1 MIRLYETG
9 RWKKGVVPLYALVTL
24 ITCIQGSRH
33 VSNNITIFRYSSF
46 HLLAHQPLYA
56 AYPEVYKDFYL
67 YHPSFSILFM
77 PFAFLPPVAA
87 LWAWIVFSSIVFV
100 KAVSL
105 LPGISDAAKAIILLL
120 VLPELANNQQ
130 YVQTNILLAAL
141 MLLAYT
147 CFEKKKL
154 CWAACFTILA
164 FCIKGYGGIVGL
176 LFLLY
181 PGKLKFTGWALV
193 WGLLVGA
200 LPLCFVSFSETI
212 SLYAEWLKMISS
224 DEIKEGLSVIGLFG
238 KTHAAELYLSITGI
252 LLLLCTLASALR
264 RPGISSQAGLR
275 SLLCSYLFIWVVLFN
290 RTAESPTYLLAITS
304 VGCWLFASGPTR
316 LKATVALVVLLLVYI
331 IPSDLF
337 PAAAHRIFKLY
348 HLKVYPFMAY
358 FLLLQYQTWNYS
370 LTASFK
376 TAAVQQKQLNN

>member
-24 ITCIQGSRH
+24 ITCLQGSRQ
-33 VSNNITIFRYSSF
+33 VSNNIAIFRYSSF

-56 AYPEVYKDFYL
+56 AYPEVYKDFFL
-67 YHPSFSILFM
+67 YHPSFSVLFM
-77 PFAFLPPVAA
+77 PFAFLPPAAA
-87 LWAWIVFSSIVFV
+87 LWAWIVFSTVVFV

-105 LPGISDAAKAIILLL
+105 LPGISDAARAIILLL
-120 VLPELANNQQ
+120 VLPELTNNQQ

-141 MLLAYT
+141 MLLAYS

-164 FCIKGYGGIVGL
+164 FCIKGYGGIIGL

-193 WGLLVGA
+193 WGLLVCA

-212 SLYAEWLKMISS
+212 GLYAAWLQMISS
-224 DEIKEGLSVIGLFG
+224 DEIKEGLSIIGLFG
-238 KTHAAELYLSITGI
+238 KTHAAELYLSISA
-252 LLLLCTLASALR
+252 LLLLISTLAMAYR
-264 RPGISSQAGLR
+264 RPGITAATGFR
-275 SLLCSYLFIWVVLFN
+275 SLLCCYLFIWVVLFN

-304 VGCWLFASGPTR
+304 VGCWLFADGPTR
-316 LKATVALVVLLLVYI
+316 LKASVAAVILLLVYI
-331 IPSDLF
+331 FPSDLF
-337 PAAAHRIFKLY
+337 PAAAHRVFKLY

-358 FLLLQYQTWNYS
+358 FLLLQYQIWRPSPAAGQQAAASQS
-370 LTASFK
+370 L
-376 TAAVQQKQLNN
+376 

>member
-1 MIRLYETG
+1 
-9 RWKKGVVPLYALVTL
+9 
-24 ITCIQGSRH
+24 
-33 VSNNITIFRYSSF
+33 
-46 HLLAHQPLYA
+46 
-56 AYPEVYKDFYL
+56 
-67 YHPSFSILFM
+67 M

-87 LWAWIVFSSIVFV
+87 LCAWIVFSTVVFI

-105 LPGISDAAKAIILLL
+105 LPGISDTAKAIILLL

-147 CFEKKKL
+147 SFEKKNL

-181 PGKLKFTGWALV
+181 PGKLKFLGWAFV
-193 WGLLVGA
+193 WGLILCA
-200 LPLCFVSFSETI
+200 LPLCFVSLSETT
-212 SLYAEWLKMISS
+212 SLYAAWLKMISS

-238 KTHAAELYLSITGI
+238 KTHASELYLSITG
-252 LLLLCTLASALR
+252 LLLLLSTLVTAAYRSPGMVSA
-264 RPGISSQAGLR
+264 INFR
-275 SLLCSYLFIWVVLFN
+275 SLLCCYLFIWVVLFN

-304 VGCWLFASGPTR
+304 LACWLFAGGTTR
-316 LKATVALVVLLLVYI
+316 LKAVVAGAIFLLVYI

-337 PAAAHRIFKLY
+337 PAAAHQVFKQY
-348 HLKVYPFMAY
+348 HLKAYPFMAY
-358 FLLLQYQTWNYS
+358 FILLQYQSWNYAS
-370 LTASFK
+370 KTISPTAG
-376 TAAVQQKQLNN
+376 N